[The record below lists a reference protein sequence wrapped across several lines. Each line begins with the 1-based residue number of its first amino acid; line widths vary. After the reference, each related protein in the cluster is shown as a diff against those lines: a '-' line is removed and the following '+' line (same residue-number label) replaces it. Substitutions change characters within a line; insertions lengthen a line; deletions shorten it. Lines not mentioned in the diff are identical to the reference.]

1 MKNFKKLLLIAVA
14 VLSFVACDDDEDD
27 DKDTT
32 TSATTTVAVSSF
44 TGSVVYNGEQQ
55 DNITIKTTC
64 KNNTCTID
72 LNQIT
77 FAPNMPSMD
86 ISVKDIAFTV
96 EGTDTVLN
104 ATNVTATYT
113 MMGNTAEISTLG
125 MSIPTVTGT
134 INNGGATLTIGL
146 SRQGTTNEIQYQG
159 TRN

>member
-14 VLSFVACDDDEDD
+14 ALSFVACGDDDDEDI
-27 DKDTT
+27 DTT
-32 TSATTTVAVSSF
+32 TQATTTGAVSSF
-44 TGSVVYNGEQQ
+44 TGSVVYNDVQQ
-55 DNITIKTTC
+55 DNVTIKTTC

-77 FAPNMPSMD
+77 FAQGMPSMD

-96 EGTDTVLN
+96 EGTDTVLS

-113 MMGNTAEISTLG
+113 MMGNTADISSMG
-125 MSIPTVTGT
+125 MSIPTVSGI
-134 INNGGATLTIGL
+134 INKGGATLTIGL
-146 SRQGTTNEIQYQG
+146 SRQGATNDIQYKG

>member
-1 MKNFKKLLLIAVA
+1 MKNFKKLLLVAVA
-14 VLSFVACDDDEDD
+14 ALSFVACGDDDEDD
-27 DKDTT
+27 IDTT
-32 TSATTTVAVSSF
+32 TQATTSAVSSF
-44 TGSVVYNGEQQ
+44 TGSVVYNDVQQ
-55 DNITIKTTC
+55 DNVTIKTTC

-77 FAPNMPSMD
+77 FAQGMPSMD

-104 ATNVTATYT
+104 ATNVAATYT
-113 MMGNTAEISTLG
+113 MMGNTADISYMG

-146 SRQGTTNEIQYQG
+146 TRQGTTNDIQYEG

>member
-14 VLSFVACDDDEDD
+14 ALGFVACGDDDD

-104 ATNVTATYT
+104 ATNLTATYT
-113 MMGNTAEISTLG
+113 MMGNTAEISTMG

-146 SRQGTTNEIQYQG
+146 SRQGTTNEIQYRG

>member
-14 VLSFVACDDDEDD
+14 ALGFVACGDDDD
-27 DKDTT
+27 DKDTPT
-32 TSATTTVAVSSF
+32 PPTTVAVSSF

-86 ISVKDIAFTV
+86 ISVKDIVFTV

-113 MMGNTAEISTLG
+113 MMGNTAEISTIG

-134 INNGGATLTIGL
+134 INNGGAILTIGL